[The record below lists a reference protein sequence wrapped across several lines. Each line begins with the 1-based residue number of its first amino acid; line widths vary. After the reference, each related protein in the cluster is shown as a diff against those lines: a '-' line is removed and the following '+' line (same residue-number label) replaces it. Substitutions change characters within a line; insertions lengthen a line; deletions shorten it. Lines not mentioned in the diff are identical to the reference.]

1 MADEVFIKMYK
12 EAYMEEAVK
21 MLNIADQPEK
31 IASIK
36 KLVDD
41 RFLDTDIRIFN
52 NEMYEDI
59 FISTAEF
66 WFNRKDYV
74 LNENGIL
81 FDTTGR
87 HESITSALIADK
99 IDFRQVLKK
108 GKKKAA
114 EVNDVITERKFA
126 KMEALAKLEINGFYG
141 WKHAISVR

>member
-1 MADEVFIKMYK
+1 MADKVFIDMYK
-12 EAYMEEAVK
+12 EAYLEEAIK

-31 IASIK
+31 IESIR

-52 NEMYEDI
+52 NEIYEDI
-59 FISTAEF
+59 FVSTAEF

-74 LNENGIL
+74 LNENGVL

-87 HESITSALIADK
+87 HESVTSALISDK

-114 EVNDVITERKFA
+114 EVGDTITERKFA
-126 KMEALAKLEINGFYG
+126 KMEALAKLEINGSTM
-141 WKHAISVR
+141 AEI

>member
-126 KMEALAKLEINGFYG
+126 KMEALAKLEINGSTM
-141 WKHAISVR
+141 AEI

>member
-1 MADEVFIKMYK
+1 MADKVFINMYK
-12 EAYMEEAVK
+12 EAYLEEAIK

-31 IASIK
+31 IESIR

-52 NEMYEDI
+52 NEIYEDI
-59 FISTAEF
+59 FVSTAEF

-74 LNENGIL
+74 LNENGVL

-87 HESITSALIADK
+87 HESVTSALISDK

-114 EVNDVITERKFA
+114 EVGDTITERKFA
-126 KMEALAKLEINGFYG
+126 KMEALAKLEINGSTM
-141 WKHAISVR
+141 AEI

>member
-12 EAYMEEAVK
+12 EAYLEEAVK

-74 LNENGIL
+74 LNENGVL

-114 EVNDVITERKFA
+114 EVNDNITERKFA
-126 KMEALAKLEINGFYG
+126 KMEALAKLEINGSTM
-141 WKHAISVR
+141 AEI